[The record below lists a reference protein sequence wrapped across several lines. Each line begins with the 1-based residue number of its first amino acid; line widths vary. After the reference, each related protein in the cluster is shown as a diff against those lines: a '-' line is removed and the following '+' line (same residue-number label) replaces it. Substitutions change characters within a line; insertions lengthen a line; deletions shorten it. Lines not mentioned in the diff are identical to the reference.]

1 MEAQQIEDHRLLD
14 ALDALKDI
22 VPGSNARS
30 RLTLYFYLCSFSLI
44 QQAINKKEFQALPL
58 SMAEVSQWAV
68 EFFSEYPDEV
78 DFDKTY
84 VDFLHWIKLKQRLC
98 LENMS

>member
-1 MEAQQIEDHRLLD
+1 MEALQIEDHRLLD
-14 ALDALKDI
+14 ALDALKDT
-22 VPGSNARS
+22 VPGSNVRT

-44 QQAINKKEFQALPL
+44 QEAINKQEFQALPL
-58 SMAEVSQWAV
+58 SMAEIAQWAV
-68 EFFSEYPDEV
+68 EFFSEYPDEE

-84 VDFLHWIKLKQRLC
+84 IDFVHWIKLKKRLY